1 MIQVE
6 IKKEWVENAKDKA
19 KELGVLKHSFMKG
32 QGNIIGFLGEI
43 VVSDFLKAKIENT
56 YDYDLV
62 KGNVKIDVKSKKCTS
77 KPKDYYECSV
87 AAYNTRQ
94 KCDFYVFVRILD
106 NLETGWICGIINKK
120 KFFENATLYKK
131 GYTDTSNMMTFKE
144 DTYNTKIKDLID
156 FKILLENKR
165 EV

>member
-1 MIQVE
+1 M
-6 IKKEWVENAKDKA
+6 
-19 KELGVLKHSFMKG
+19 
-32 QGNIIGFLGEI
+32 
-43 VVSDFLKAKIENT
+43 VSNFLKAKIENT
-56 YDYDLV
+56 YDYDLI
-62 KGNVKIDVKSKKCTS
+62 KSGLKIDVKSKKCTS
-77 KPKDYYECSV
+77 IPRPEYDCSV
-87 AAYNTRQ
+87 PAYNTRQ

-144 DTYNTKIKDLID
+144 DTYNTKIKDLVD

-165 EV
+165 EG